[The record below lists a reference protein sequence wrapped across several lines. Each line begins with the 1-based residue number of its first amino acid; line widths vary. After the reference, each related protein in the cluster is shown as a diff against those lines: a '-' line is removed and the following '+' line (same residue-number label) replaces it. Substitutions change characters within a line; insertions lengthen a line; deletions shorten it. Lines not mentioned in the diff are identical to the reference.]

1 MRGAYLR
8 LAKLDAADLSDARLE
23 AVEGLTPA
31 QLNRAQLNRGTTL
44 PDVIGVENAER

>member
-1 MRGAYLR
+1 V
-8 LAKLDAADLSDARLE
+8 LS
-23 AVEGLTPA
+23 TPA